1 MAAPEDPDNES
12 LRLELQEALATY
24 RHWVS
29 QLTQVVGFAVAA
41 DVVLISYAFSQRL
54 AGVLLLASAVPILI
68 LVMYMMVGSIACPLV
83 DLVLRIERRLF
94 IRKDSLGATYVHT
107 YFRSMTPALGGRIED
122 LDDEEVRHLNLKW
135 DSLWSPIPII
145 LYVSTLGGVG
155 IFVLSLT
162 VFHYRFFS
170 GHAGRILP
178 ARGRSSCRLPRISE
192 HRLRW
197 SRGVGK

>member
-1 MAAPEDPDNES
+1 MLHSWLFRKIPDNES

-24 RHWVS
+24 RHWVV

-41 DVVLISYAFSQRL
+41 DVVLVSYAFSQRL

-83 DLVLRIERRLF
+83 DLVLRIERRLL
-94 IRKDSLGATYVHT
+94 IRKDSLDATYVHT
-107 YFRSMTPALGGRIED
+107 YFRSMTPALGSRIED

-145 LYVSTLGGVG
+145 LYASTLGGVG
-155 IFVLSLT
+155 IFVLCLT
-162 VFHYRFFS
+162 VFHYRFM
-170 GHAGRILP
+170 
-178 ARGRSSCRLPRISE
+178 
-192 HRLRW
+192 
-197 SRGVGK
+197 